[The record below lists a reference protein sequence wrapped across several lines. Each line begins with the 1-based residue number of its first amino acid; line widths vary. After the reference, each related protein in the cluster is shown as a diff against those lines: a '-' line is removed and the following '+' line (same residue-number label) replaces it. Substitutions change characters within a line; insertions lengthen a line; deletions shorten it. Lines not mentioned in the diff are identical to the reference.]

1 MIAMAVSTS
10 TYQPMTI
17 YQRDIDRWIIG
28 VFRAGAQDFWRLVS
42 MLPAVYPTIVRQAVE
57 RLIAAS
63 VIPADL
69 AVERPTWDSSGV
81 SSAEVPGLPIPNPLA
96 FDWRYTRDT
105 AGELLERVIASTTD
119 PTQTVALVG
128 SPSVYKMAAIRESPR
143 QFILLDQNGSLSTDG
158 PQSLMGSIFRRCDIQ
173 HDEIDLPPVQAVL
186 ADPPWYE
193 DETLAFLRTAARICV
208 GQGKVFLSA
217 APDGVRPGIQ
227 EEREHIIAGAA
238 ESGLRF
244 LGIDR
249 LALSYAT
256 PFFEH
261 NALRAAGFVH
271 VAPNWRRGDLL
282 IFERTGDSLPG
293 PMNPIAHRAEWAQA
307 DIRGAT
313 IWVRSKDQPGF
324 IDPRL
329 VRLVQGDILP
339 TVSRRDDRR
348 EAADVWT
355 AGNRIYR
362 CDGSHIL
369 SIILHAVSVSESPLE
384 AVQRS
389 LQRSLD
395 RVEAA
400 KVEASIAQVET
411 IIQTELREMRS
422 FNIGR
427 E

>member
-1 MIAMAVSTS
+1 MSAMAVPTS
-10 TYQPMTI
+10 TYQSMTT

-28 VFRAGAQDFWRLVS
+28 AYRAGAQDFWHLVS
-42 MLPAVYPTIVRQAVE
+42 LLPAVYPTIVRQAVE

-63 VIPADL
+63 VIPAYL
-69 AVERPTWDSSGV
+69 AVERSTWDSSSV
-81 SSAEVPGLPIPNPLA
+81 SGAEVPGLPTPNPLA
-96 FDWRYTRDT
+96 FDWRYTKDT
-105 AGELLERVIASTTD
+105 AGELLERVVASTE
-119 PTQTVALVG
+119 PTQTVGLLG
-128 SPSVYKMAAIRESPR
+128 SPSVYKMAAIREAPR
-143 QFILLDQNGSLSTDG
+143 QFILLHQNGSLSIGG
-158 PQSLMGSIFRRCDIQ
+158 PQSLVGSIFRRCDMQ
-173 HDEIDLPPVQAVL
+173 HDAIDLPPVQAVL

-193 DETLAFLRTAARICV
+193 AEALAFLRTAARICAE
-208 GQGKVFLSA
+208 QGKVLLSS

-227 EEREHIIAGAA
+227 EERDRIITGAA

-244 LGIDR
+244 LGTER

-282 IFERTGDSLPG
+282 IFERTGDSFSG
-293 PMNPIAHRAEWAQA
+293 PMNPITHSAEWAQA
-307 DIRGAT
+307 DICGAT
-313 IWVRSKDQPGF
+313 IWVRSKDQQGS

-329 VRLVQGDILP
+329 VPLVPGDILP
-339 TVSRRDDRR
+339 TVSRRDGRG

-362 CDGSHIL
+362 CEGSHIL
-369 SIILHAVSVSESPLE
+369 SIILHAISVCEAPLE

-389 LQRSLD
+389 LQHSLGHL
-395 RVEAA
+395 EAA
-400 KVEASIAQVET
+400 KVETSIAQVER
-411 IIQTELREMRS
+411 IIQTELQEMWS
-422 FNIGR
+422 FANGR

>member
-1 MIAMAVSTS
+1 MSTS
-10 TYQPMTI
+10 TYQTMTI

-28 VFRAGAQDFWRLVS
+28 DYRAGAQDFWHLVS
-42 MLPAVYPTIVRQAVE
+42 MLPAVYPTVVRQAVG
-57 RLIAAS
+57 RLITAS
-63 VIPADL
+63 VIPEDL
-69 AVERPTWDSSGV
+69 AVERSTWDSSGV
-81 SSAEVPGLPIPNPLA
+81 SGAEVPGLPTPNPLA

-105 AGELLERVIASTTD
+105 AGELLERVITSAD
-119 PTQTVALVG
+119 PTQTVALLG
-128 SPSVYKMAAIRESPR
+128 SPSVYKMAAIREAPR
-143 QFILLDQNGSLSTDG
+143 RFILLDQNGSLLIDDS
-158 PQSLMGSIFRRCDIQ
+158 QSLVGSTFRRCDMQ
-173 HDEIDLPPVQAVL
+173 HDKIDLPPVQAVL

-193 DETLAFLRTAARICV
+193 EETLAFLRTSARICADQ
-208 GQGKVFLSA
+208 GQVLLSA
-217 APDGVRPGIQ
+217 APDGVRPGIR
-227 EEREHIIAGAA
+227 EERKRIIAGAA

-244 LGIDR
+244 LRIER

-261 NALRAAGFVH
+261 NALRAAGFAH

-293 PMNPIAHRAEWAQA
+293 PMNPIAHSAEWVQV
-307 DIRGAT
+307 DISGAT

-329 VRLVQGDILP
+329 VPLVPGDILP
-339 TVSRRDDRR
+339 TVSRRDERR

-362 CDGSHIL
+362 CDGPHIL
-369 SIILHAVSVSESPLE
+369 SIILHAISVSKAPLE

-389 LQRSLD
+389 LQHSLD
-395 RVEAA
+395 HLEAA

-411 IIQTELREMRS
+411 MIQTELQEMRS
-422 FNIGR
+422 FANGR
-427 E
+427 A

>member
-1 MIAMAVSTS
+1 MSTS
-10 TYQPMTI
+10 VYQPMTI

-28 VFRAGAQDFWRLVS
+28 AYRAGAQDFWRLVS
-42 MLPAVYPTIVRQAVE
+42 LLPAVYPTVVRQAVE
-57 RLIAAS
+57 RLIAMS
-63 VIPADL
+63 SIPAHL
-69 AVERPTWDSSGV
+69 AVERSTWDSSGV
-81 SSAEVPGLPIPNPLA
+81 SSAEVPGLPTPNPLA

-105 AGELLERVIASTTD
+105 AGELLERVVASTD
-119 PTQTVALVG
+119 PTQTVALLG
-128 SPSVYKMAAIRESPR
+128 SPSVYKMAAIQKAPR
-143 QFILLDQNGSLSTDG
+143 QFILLDQNGSLFIDGSQPLVGST
-158 PQSLMGSIFRRCDIQ
+158 FRRFDMQ
-173 HDEIDLPPVQAVL
+173 HDEIDLTPVQAVL

-193 DETLAFLRTAARICV
+193 EETLAFLRTSARICAD
-208 GQGKVFLSA
+208 QGKVLLSS
-217 APDGVRPGIQ
+217 APDGVRPGIR
-227 EEREHIIAGAA
+227 EERERIISGAA

-244 LGIDR
+244 LGIER

-261 NALRAAGFVH
+261 NALRAAGFTH

-282 IFERTGDSLPG
+282 IFERTGDSLSG
-293 PMNPIAHRAEWAQA
+293 PMKPIAHSAEWMQA

-324 IDPRL
+324 ADPRL
-329 VRLVQGDILP
+329 EPLVPGDILP

-369 SIILHAVSVSESPLE
+369 SIILHAISVSKAPLE
-384 AVQRS
+384 EVRRS

-395 RVEAA
+395 YLEAA
-400 KVEASIAQVET
+400 KAEASIAQVER
-411 IIQTELREMRS
+411 IIQTELQEMRS
-422 FNIGR
+422 FTNGR
-427 E
+427 A

>member
-1 MIAMAVSTS
+1 MSAMAVPTS
-10 TYQPMTI
+10 TYQSMTT

-28 VFRAGAQDFWRLVS
+28 AYRAGAQDFWHLVS
-42 MLPAVYPTIVRQAVE
+42 LLPAVYPTVVRQAVE

-63 VIPADL
+63 SIPAHL

-81 SSAEVPGLPIPNPLA
+81 SSAEVPDLPTPNPLA
-96 FDWRYTRDT
+96 FDWRYTKDT
-105 AGELLERVIASTTD
+105 AEELLERVVASTD
-119 PTQTVALVG
+119 STQTVALLG
-128 SPSVYKMAAIRESPR
+128 SPSVYKMAAIREAPR
-143 QFILLDQNGSLSTDG
+143 RFILLDQNGSLSIDG
-158 PQSLMGSIFRRCDIQ
+158 SQSLVGSIFRRCDIQ
-173 HDEIDLPPVQAVL
+173 HDEIDLPLVQAVL

-193 DETLAFLRTAARICV
+193 HETLVFLRTSARICAD
-208 GQGKVFLSA
+208 QGKVLLST
-217 APDGVRPGIQ
+217 APDGARPGIHA
-227 EEREHIIAGAA
+227 ERERIITGAA

-244 LGIDR
+244 LGIER

-261 NALRAAGFVH
+261 NALQAAGFTH
-271 VAPNWRRGDLL
+271 VAPDWRRGDLL
-282 IFERTGDSLPG
+282 IFERTGDALPG
-293 PMNPIAHRAEWAQA
+293 RMNPIAHSAEWAQA

-313 IWVRSKDQPGF
+313 IWVRSKDQPVF

-329 VRLVQGDILP
+329 VPLVPGDILP
-339 TVSRRDDRR
+339 TVSRRDGRR

-369 SIILHAVSVSESPLE
+369 SIILHAISVSKSPLE

-395 RVEAA
+395 HFEAA

-411 IIQTELREMRS
+411 LIQTELQEMRS
-422 FNIGR
+422 FANGR
-427 E
+427 A

>member
-1 MIAMAVSTS
+1 MTLSTS

-17 YQRDIDRWIIG
+17 YERDIDQWIIG
-28 VFRAGAQDFWRLVS
+28 AYQTGAQDFWQLVS
-42 MLPAVYPTIVRQAVE
+42 MLPAVYPTVVRQAVE

-63 VIPADL
+63 AIPADL
-69 AVERPTWDSSGV
+69 AVERSTWDPSGV
-81 SSAEVPGLPIPNPLA
+81 SGAEVPGLPTPNPLA

-105 AGELLERVIASTTD
+105 AAELLERVVTLTD
-119 PTQTVALVG
+119 PTQTVALLG
-128 SPSVYKMAAIRESPR
+128 SPSVYKMAAIRETPR
-143 QFILLDQNGSLSTDG
+143 QFILLDQNGSLFIDG
-158 PQSLMGSIFRRCDIQ
+158 PQSLVGSIFRRCDMQ
-173 HDEIDLPPVQAVL
+173 RDAIDLPPVQAVL

-193 DETLAFLRTAARICV
+193 EETLAFLRTAARICAA
-208 GQGKVFLSA
+208 QGKVLLSS
-217 APDGVRPGIQ
+217 APDGVRPGIR
-227 EEREHIIAGAA
+227 EERERIIAGAA

-244 LGIDR
+244 LETER
-249 LALSYAT
+249 LVLSYAM

-261 NALRAAGFVH
+261 NALRAAGFAH

-282 IFERTGDSLPG
+282 IFERTGDSLSG
-293 PMNPIAHRAEWAQA
+293 PMNPITHSPEWAQA

-329 VRLVQGDILP
+329 VPLVPGDILP
-339 TVSRRDDRR
+339 TVSRRDDRC

-362 CDGSHIL
+362 CDGPHIL
-369 SIILHAVSVSESPLE
+369 SIILHAISVSKAPLE

-389 LQRSLD
+389 LQHSLD
-395 RVEAA
+395 HLEAA

-411 IIQTELREMRS
+411 IIQTELQEMRS
-422 FNIGR
+422 FANGR
-427 E
+427 A

>member
-1 MIAMAVSTS
+1 MIAMAVPTS
-10 TYQPMTI
+10 SYQSMTT

-28 VFRAGAQDFWRLVS
+28 AHRTGAQDFWRLVS
-42 MLPAVYPTIVRQAVE
+42 MLPAVYPTVVQQAVE

-63 VIPADL
+63 SIPAHL
-69 AVERPTWDSSGV
+69 AVERPTWDSSGA
-81 SSAEVPGLPIPNPLA
+81 SGAEVPGLPTPNPLA
-96 FDWRYTRDT
+96 CDWRYTKDT
-105 AGELLERVIASTTD
+105 AGELLERVVASTD
-119 PTQTVALVG
+119 PTQTVALLG

-143 QFILLDQNGSLSTDG
+143 QFILLDQNGSLPIDV
-158 PQSLMGSIFRRCDIQ
+158 PQSLVGSQFRRCDMQ
-173 HDEIDLPPVQAVL
+173 HDEIDSPRVQVVL

-193 DETLAFLRTAARICV
+193 DETLAFLRTAACICAD
-208 GQGKVFLSA
+208 QGKVLLSS
-217 APDGVRPGIQ
+217 APDGVRPGIR
-227 EEREHIIAGAA
+227 EERERIIAGAA
-238 ESGLRF
+238 KSGLRF
-244 LGIDR
+244 LGIER

-282 IFERTGDSLPG
+282 IFELTGDALPG
-293 PMNPIAHRAEWAQA
+293 PMNPIAHRAEWAQV

-339 TVSRRDDRR
+339 TVSRRDGRR

-362 CDGSHIL
+362 CDGPHIL
-369 SIILHAVSVSESPLE
+369 SIILHAISVSEAPLE

-389 LQRSLD
+389 LQHSLD
-395 RVEAA
+395 DLEAA
-400 KVEASIAQVET
+400 KVETSIAQVEKLL
-411 IIQTELREMRS
+411 QKELQEMRC
-422 FNIGR
+422 FANGR

>member
-1 MIAMAVSTS
+1 MIAMAVPTS
-10 TYQPMTI
+10 SYQSMTT

-28 VFRAGAQDFWRLVS
+28 AYRVGAQDFWHLVS
-42 MLPAVYPTIVRQAVE
+42 MLPAVYPTVVQQAVE

-63 VIPADL
+63 SIPAHL
-69 AVERPTWDSSGV
+69 AVERPTWDSSGA
-81 SSAEVPGLPIPNPLA
+81 SGAEVPGLPTPNPLA
-96 FDWRYTRDT
+96 CDWRYTKDT
-105 AGELLERVIASTTD
+105 AGELLERVVASTD
-119 PTQTVALVG
+119 PTQTVALLG

-143 QFILLDQNGSLSTDG
+143 QFILLDQNGSLPIDD
-158 PQSLMGSIFRRCDIQ
+158 PQSLVGSQFRRCDMQ
-173 HDEIDLPPVQAVL
+173 HDEIDLPRVQVVL

-193 DETLAFLRTAARICV
+193 DETLAFLRTSACICAD
-208 GQGKVFLSA
+208 QGKVLLSS
-217 APDGVRPGIQ
+217 APDGVRPGIR
-227 EEREHIIAGAA
+227 EERERIIAGAA
-238 ESGLRF
+238 KSGLRF
-244 LGIDR
+244 LGIER
-249 LALSYAT
+249 LVLSYTT

-261 NALRAAGFVH
+261 NALRAAGFAH

-282 IFERTGDSLPG
+282 IFERTGDALPG
-293 PMNPIAHRAEWAQA
+293 PMNPIAHSAEWVQA
-307 DIRGAT
+307 DVRMAT
-313 IWVRSKDQPGF
+313 VWVRSKDQPDF

-369 SIILHAVSVSESPLE
+369 SIILHAISVSESPLE
-384 AVQRS
+384 AVQQS

-400 KVEASIAQVET
+400 KVEASIAQVEKLL
-411 IIQTELREMRS
+411 QTELREMRS
-422 FNIGR
+422 FNNGR